1 MDEQKEQGRWRWR
14 GYNLFEISSSFV
26 GSTEL
31 LFHSCLSPLLVF
43 AFLPFLSL
51 PLFFHFIYLLLSS
64 LFITLALNSLLS
76 VLFLVLCLSSLPMSA
91 LVCFFDL
98 ASRLFWSK
106 SHITSKHSVI
116 FLLIQ
121 LRNTCCSWFQT
132 KFHQKYSICS
142 VQGSFLPR
150 LHLSG
155 KADRLQRKSLMASIF
170 TIIHEKGRVFINIQ
184 GWYKM

>member
-1 MDEQKEQGRWRWR
+1 MDEQEEQGRWILR

-64 LFITLALNSLLS
+64 LFITPALNSLLS

-121 LRNTCCSWFQT
+121 LRNTYCSWFQT
-132 KFHQKYSICS
+132 KFHQKYMFCPGELSPSIA
-142 VQGSFLPR
+142 FLR
-150 LHLSG
+150 QSWQTTE
-155 KADRLQRKSLMASIF
+155 KKS
-170 TIIHEKGRVFINIQ
+170 KGFNIYNNTCK
-184 GWYKM
+184 GMCFH